1 MNNQISQLAIIIL
14 LLLFCCASV
23 MSVTAAEV
31 EIEEAVLGM
40 NVSGN
45 KEAPNILY
53 IIPWKSNFDD
63 ATPPEVTRL
72 MDEIYSTVDPDV
84 YDKEVLFFEQLA
96 EVENKE

>member
-1 MNNQISQLAIIIL
+1 MKQISLISIVLMLSIYVS
-14 LLLFCCASV
+14 SV
-23 MSVTAAEV
+23 MPAQSA
-31 EIEEAVLGM
+31 EIEETVLGM

-53 IIPWKSNFDD
+53 IIPWKENSND

-84 YDKEVLFFEQLA
+84 YDKEVIFFEQLTDL
-96 EVENKE
+96 EDKE